1 MQRGAWLALKADHA
15 TLDLGSCEFKPYIG
29 GRVYLIK
36 KNLIYAEKKY
46 MQENYFEATEQL
58 SGRKTTLPR
67 LSPRCKPLHSV
78 LKKKNHW
85 AFIPQ
90 DGRAAP
96 NAGAVFGGAIT
107 SLLLLTRCALTSLA
121 PPPAVQELPSHRF
134 PGLGLHPG
142 LEIPRLVPAQDSS
155 Y

>member
-36 KNLIYAEKKY
+36 KKLIYAEKKY

-78 LKKKNHW
+78 LKKK
-85 AFIPQ
+85 
-90 DGRAAP
+90 
-96 NAGAVFGGAIT
+96 IT
-107 SLLLLTRCALTSLA
+107 EHLFHKMA
-121 PPPAVQELPSHRF
+121 ELPQM
-134 PGLGLHPG
+134 PEPCLEGLSPLFC
-142 LEIPRLVPAQDSS
+142 S
-155 Y
+155 